1 MKIIG
6 EYIKGIIGIA
16 IALISIPI
24 IIKIAT
30 YATQMIHSK

>member
-6 EYIKGIIGIA
+6 EYIRGLIGIA
-16 IALISIPI
+16 LALISIPI

-30 YATQMIHSK
+30 YATQMIHQK